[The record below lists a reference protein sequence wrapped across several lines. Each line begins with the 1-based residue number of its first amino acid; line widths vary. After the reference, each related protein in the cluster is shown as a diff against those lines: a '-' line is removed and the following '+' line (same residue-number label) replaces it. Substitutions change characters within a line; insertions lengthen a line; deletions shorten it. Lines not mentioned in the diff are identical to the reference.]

1 MGLPGLLA
9 LLVDELQGISA
20 LALLAP
26 QEELEIIV
34 ASAAAVNPWG
44 QVELAGARAR
54 GMAKGWVRK
63 KGTHKY
69 MIRYHEISIMYNI
82 YLFDISIF

>member
-1 MGLPGLLA
+1 M
-9 LLVDELQGISA
+9 DELQGISA

-44 QVELAGARAR
+44 QVELAGALGGSPGSCWGPPGVPWVA
-54 GMAKGWVRK
+54 GGKQWLHPGWLVDNY
-63 KGTHKY
+63 GY
-69 MIRYHEISIMYNI
+69 
-82 YLFDISIF
+82 

>member
-1 MGLPGLLA
+1 MHPNFPGLLA

-34 ASAAAVNPWG
+34 ASAAAVNRWG
-44 QVELAGARAR
+44 QVELAGAL
-54 GMAKGWVRK
+54 GPGSPWGPLGGNQWVHPGWLVD
-63 KGTHKY
+63 
-69 MIRYHEISIMYNI
+69 NI
-82 YLFDISIF
+82 G

>member
-1 MGLPGLLA
+1 M
-9 LLVDELQGISA
+9 DELQGISA

-44 QVELAGARAR
+44 QVELAGAREGPLGSPR
-54 GMAKGWVRK
+54 VPWGPLGGNQWLHPGRLVDNY
-63 KGTHKY
+63 GSNY
-69 MIRYHEISIMYNI
+69 GY
-82 YLFDISIF
+82 